1 MTDRTCLPVAD
12 WPSIDRELWQR
23 AQADSDLMEDGG
35 LAEHW
40 RPDTVIKV
48 AKSYGR
54 YLTFLISTGSLSRAA
69 SPADRVSRQLVAQY
83 ILVLRK
89 QVASKTLAGR
99 IIELGEAI
107 RVMSPGADIEWLRRL
122 GRRLSR
128 QITPVRDK
136 HSRIVPIDQLFDLGV
151 DLMERSRRDR
161 GPRPSSAAVQFR
173 DGLMIALLA
182 ARPFRLRT
190 FWRLRVGRHLR
201 RSGDGY
207 LTQIWDEDAKT
218 GRDDVYPLPQ
228 DLTPYVDDY
237 LNRVRPLLLRGR
249 DSDKLWISWAG
260 DDLSECGIHDKIEE
274 RTKAR
279 FGHAINPHLF
289 RDCAATSIAVEDPEH
304 VRIIKS
310 ILGHTSL
317 ETSERF
323 YNQAQ
328 SMSAQ
333 RTLNQAVLSRRR
345 RYAAQSHRRT
355 ER

>member
-1 MTDRTCLPVAD
+1 MTDRTCLPVMD

-23 AQADSDLMEDGG
+23 ARADSDLLEDGG

-40 RPDTVIKV
+40 RPDTVRKV
-48 AKSYGR
+48 EKAYGR
-54 YLTFLISTGSLSRAA
+54 YLTFLVSTGSLSGAT
-69 SPADRVSRQLVAQY
+69 SPAERISRQLVAQY
-83 ILVLRK
+83 IGVLRE

-99 IIELGEAI
+99 IIDLGEAI
-107 RVMSPGADIEWLRRL
+107 RVMSPGSDIEWLRRL
-122 GRRLSR
+122 GRRLSS
-128 QITPVRDK
+128 QITPVRNK

-151 DLMERSRRDR
+151 DLMERSKHDR
-161 GPRPSSAAVQFR
+161 GPRPSSASVQFR

-207 LTQIWDEDAKT
+207 LIQIWDEDAKT
-218 GRDDVYPLPQ
+218 GRGDVYPLPQ
-228 DLTPYVDDY
+228 DLPPYVDDY
-237 LNRVRPLLLRGR
+237 LNRVRPLLLNGR

-289 RDCAATSIAVEDPEH
+289 RDCAATSIAIEDPEH

-317 ETSERF
+317 ETSQRF
-323 YNQAQ
+323 YNQGQ

-333 RTLNQAVLSRRR
+333 RDLNRAVLSRRKR
-345 RYAAQSHRRT
+345 HAAQSHRRAA
-355 ER
+355 R